1 MTLRLSGHFS
11 IFGLAF
17 FMLNSLLG
25 IARRWNREIFAI
37 LSLKH
42 LSHIKILIYRTWVI
56 YCRSYRDSTM
66 ERSRLKMFTH
76 WLRDVSHG
84 ILPWS
89 HHFRFPT
96 HWTMSF
102 STMDLFKIKTVFFFD
117 VTNVFVLICS
127 FVLFC
132 FCFFV
137 FVVVLFCFF
146 AVVCIWCNDDMCDD
160 CFVKVIINNY

>member
-1 MTLRLSGHFS
+1 MRLSGHFS
-11 IFGLAF
+11 IFGLVF
-17 FMLNSLLG
+17 FVLNSLLG
-25 IARRWNREIFAI
+25 IARRWNREKFAI

-42 LSHIKILIYRTWVI
+42 LSHIKILIYRTWAI
-56 YCRSYRDSTM
+56 YCRGDRDSTM

-89 HHFRFPT
+89 HQPT
-96 HWTMSF
+96 EQWVFLQRICSR
-102 STMDLFKIKTVFFFD
+102 LKQCFFFD
-117 VTNVFVLICS
+117 VTDVFVLICS
-127 FVLFC
+127 FVL